1 MMRWVRFLHE
11 GRIHEGKVVEDSV
24 ILDEAGRRVPE
35 EEVTWLPPVDAGTV
49 IGLALN
55 YADHAQELGLDLPRE
70 PVLFIK
76 PKAALT
82 GHKSPIVYPIGAQ
95 YMHYEAELAVVIGRA
110 GRRIRR
116 EDAMEYV
123 RGYTIANDVTVR
135 DFVGNMYRPPIR
147 AKGFDTFGPMGPYL
161 VDRDDVPD
169 PHNLAIRTLVNGE
182 VRQEGNTKDLIFQ
195 IETLI
200 EFISSFMT
208 LRPNDVLWTGT
219 PRGISPVKP
228 GDVITIEIE
237 GIGRLENVVVAEEGL
252 R

>member
-1 MMRWVRFLHE
+1 
-11 GRIHEGKVVEDSV
+11 
-24 ILDEAGRRVPE
+24 
-35 EEVTWLPPVDAGTV
+35 
-49 IGLALN
+49 
-55 YADHAQELGLDLPRE
+55 
-70 PVLFIK
+70 
-76 PKAALT
+76 
-82 GHKSPIVYPIGAQ
+82 
-95 YMHYEAELAVVIGRA
+95 MHYEAELAVVIGRT

-116 EDAMEYV
+116 EEAMEYV

-161 VDRDDVPD
+161 VDRDDIAD
-169 PHNLAIRTLVNGE
+169 PHSLAVRTYVNG
-182 VRQEGNTKDLIFQ
+182 VLRQSGNTRDLIFQ

-208 LRPNDVLWTGT
+208 LRPGDVLWTGT

-228 GDVITIEIE
+228 GDVIAIEIE
-237 GIGRLENVVVAEEGL
+237 GLGRLENPVIAEEGG